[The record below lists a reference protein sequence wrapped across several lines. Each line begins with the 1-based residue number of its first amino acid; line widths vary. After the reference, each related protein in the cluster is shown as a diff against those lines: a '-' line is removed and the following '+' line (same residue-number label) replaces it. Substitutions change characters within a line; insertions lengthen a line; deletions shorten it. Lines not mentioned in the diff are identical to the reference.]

1 MKKFIIILIVFLLPV
16 ISNGTTFKGIILD
29 KNNNPI
35 IGATIRIEGSSI
47 GTRSKNDGTFEIL
60 NLPTKYK
67 TIYLLVSYI
76 GYRNYKEKISIDSN
90 YLFKKIILEEEVL
103 KTDEIVITANKRVQ
117 AVQDVPISISIINK
131 NDIIDRGT
139 VELDQIL
146 NYVSGLEVNQDN
158 ISIRGTS
165 GFTFGIGSRTAV
177 LVDGFP
183 LLAGDNNDIK
193 FDAIPMFN
201 VDRIEIVKGA
211 GSALYGTS
219 AVGGIINIITKKAE
233 EFANVNINTFLGYY
247 TKPRFEQWIWNENG
261 SFYSG
266 LNLSYSQKLNNF
278 SLILSGQYIN
288 DESYRYYD
296 DAIRTSLFSKINY
309 EANDKLNFGLTCNI
323 SKSDA
328 TDWVYWNSLDSAT
341 KPPTNTNT
349 EIRIKSDKISLYG
362 DLNYIINSNN
372 FIIFRTG
379 AFFTEYHNTF
389 DPNEIE
395 YRQSNATNI
404 NNELQLN
411 SRLFDNLILT
421 YGLNFNNILVK
432 SKTYGDENQ
441 NIYSAYFQ
449 TEYTGINKLIA
460 TIGTRFD
467 YEDVKF
473 TDNNIEISPKLGL
486 NYNLS
491 KNLNLRASI
500 GRGFRAPSIA
510 ERFSSVAFQGFDVL
524 PNKNLKPEISWS
536 YELGFN
542 YEFSIYKIP
551 FYIDFAIFKNDLSN
565 LIEPTFVGN
574 NEPKIQFQNI
584 KEARIEGIELSFRTL
599 LFQFLG
605 IQSAVTLMDPKD
617 LTLNQ
622 TLNYRSEL
630 LWHNSIIAPITNF
643 ISIQIDYRYKK
654 KFNSI
659 DKQLGLI
666 VKDIDAFVDMNVVDF
681 RLISN
686 FRDFM
691 NFNGKL
697 VLSASN
703 LFDYYYTIMVGN
715 LAPTR
720 RIMIQLQLEF

>member
-1 MKKFIIILIVFLLPV
+1 MKKSIIILLVILFPI
-16 ISNGTTFKGIILD
+16 ISNSTTIKGIILE

-35 IGATIRIEGSSI
+35 VGATIRIEGSSV

-60 NLPTKYK
+60 NLPNKYK
-67 TIYLLVSYI
+67 TIYLLVTYI
-76 GYRNYKEKISIDSN
+76 GYKNYKEKIALDTN
-90 YLFKKIILEEEVL
+90 YIFKKIILEEELL

-117 AVQDVPISISIINK
+117 AVQDVPISISVINK
-131 NDIIDRGT
+131 NDILDRGT
-139 VELDQIL
+139 LELDQIL

-193 FDAIPMFN
+193 FDAIPMLN
-201 VDRIEIVKGA
+201 VERIEIVKGA
-211 GSALYGTS
+211 GSALYGSS
-219 AVGGIINIITKKAE
+219 AVGGIVNIITKKAE
-233 EFANVNINTFLGYY
+233 EYSNINLNTFLGYY
-247 TKPRFEQWIWNENG
+247 TKPRFEQWVWNENG

-266 LNLSYSQKLNNF
+266 LNLSYSQKIKNY
-278 SLILSGQYIN
+278 SIAISGQYII

-309 EANDKLNFGLTCNI
+309 EANNKLNLGLTFNI

-379 AFFTEYHNTF
+379 AFFTEYYNTY
-389 DPNEIE
+389 DSNLDE
-395 YRQSNATNI
+395 YRQSNAINI

-411 SRLFDNLILT
+411 SRLFDNVILT
-421 YGLNFNNILVK
+421 YGLNINNILVR

-441 NIYSAYFQ
+441 NIYSAYLQ
-449 TEYTGINKLIA
+449 TEYSGINKLIA
-460 TIGTRFD
+460 TIGTRLD

-473 TDNNIEISPKLGL
+473 ADNNIEISPKFGL

-491 KNLNLRASI
+491 KYLNLRASI

-536 YELGFN
+536 YEIGFN

-584 KEARIEGIELSFRTL
+584 KEARIEGIEFNFRTL
-599 LFQFLG
+599 LFNYIG

-630 LWHNSIIAPITNF
+630 LSHNSIIAPITNF

-654 KFNSI
+654 KFKNI

-666 VKDIDAFVDMNVVDF
+666 VKDIDSFVDMNVIDL
-681 RLISN
+681 RIISKLN
-686 FRDFM
+686 DLL
-691 NFNGKL
+691 NINGKL
-697 VLSASN
+697 ILSVNN
-703 LFDYYYTIMVGN
+703 LFDYYYTVMVGN

-720 RIMIQLQLEF
+720 KLLFQLQLNF

>member
-1 MKKFIIILIVFLLPV
+1 MKKFIIILILFLLPV

-47 GTRSKNDGTFEIL
+47 GTRSKNDGTFEIT
-60 NLPTKYK
+60 NLPNKYK
-67 TIYLLVSYI
+67 TIYLLVTYI
-76 GYRNYKEKISIDSN
+76 GYKNYKEKISIDSN

-201 VDRIEIVKGA
+201 VERIEIVKGA

-219 AVGGIINIITKKAE
+219 AVGGVINIITKKAE
-233 EFANVNINTFLGYY
+233 KNFNLNLNTFLGYY
-247 TKPRFEQWIWNENG
+247 TKPRFEQWVWNENG

-288 DESYRYYD
+288 DQSYRYYD

-309 EANDKLNFGLTCNI
+309 EANDKLNFGLTFNI
-323 SKSDA
+323 AKSDA

-551 FYIDFAIFKNDLSN
+551 FYIDFAIFRNDLSN

-720 RIMIQLQLEF
+720 KLLFQLQLNF

>member
-47 GTRSKNDGTFEIL
+47 GTRSKNDGTFEIT
-60 NLPTKYK
+60 NLPNKYK
-67 TIYLLVSYI
+67 TIYLLVTYI
-76 GYRNYKEKISIDSN
+76 GYKNYKEKISIDTN
-90 YLFKKIILEEEVL
+90 YLFKKIILEEELL

-117 AVQDVPISISIINK
+117 AVQDVPISISVINK

-193 FDAIPMFN
+193 FDAIPMLN
-201 VDRIEIVKGA
+201 VERIEIVKGA

-219 AVGGIINIITKKAE
+219 TVGGIINIITKKAE

-309 EANDKLNFGLTCNI
+309 EANNKLNLGLTFNI

-379 AFFTEYHNTF
+379 AFFTEYYNTY
-389 DPNEIE
+389 DSNLDE
-395 YRQSNATNI
+395 YRQSNAINI

-411 SRLFDNLILT
+411 SRLFDNVILT
-421 YGLNFNNILVK
+421 YGLNINNILVR

-441 NIYSAYFQ
+441 NIYSAYLQ
-449 TEYTGINKLIA
+449 TEYSGINKLIA
-460 TIGTRFD
+460 TIGTRLD

-473 TDNNIEISPKLGL
+473 ADNNIEISPKFGL

-491 KNLNLRASI
+491 KYLNLRASI

-510 ERFSSVAFQGFDVL
+510 ERYSSVAFQGFDVL

-536 YELGFN
+536 YEIGFN

-584 KEARIEGIELSFRTL
+584 KEARIEGIEFNFRTL
-599 LFQFLG
+599 LFNYIG

-630 LWHNSIIAPITNF
+630 LSHNSIIAPITNF

-654 KFNSI
+654 KFKNI

-666 VKDIDAFVDMNVVDF
+666 VKDIDSFVDMNVIDL
-681 RLISN
+681 RIISKLN
-686 FRDFM
+686 DLL
-691 NFNGKL
+691 NINGKL
-697 VLSASN
+697 IFSVNN
-703 LFDYYYTIMVGN
+703 LFDYYYTVMVGN

-720 RIMIQLQLEF
+720 KLLFQLQLDF

>member
-47 GTRSKNDGTFEIL
+47 GTRSKNDGTFEIT
-60 NLPTKYK
+60 NLPNKYK
-67 TIYLLVSYI
+67 TIYLLVTYI
-76 GYRNYKEKISIDSN
+76 GYKNYKEKISIDTN
-90 YLFKKIILEEEVL
+90 YLFKKIILEEELL

-117 AVQDVPISISIINK
+117 AVQDVPISISVINK

-201 VDRIEIVKGA
+201 VERIEIVKGA

-219 AVGGIINIITKKAE
+219 AVGGVINIITKKAE
-233 EFANVNINTFLGYY
+233 KNFNLNLNTFLGYY
-247 TKPRFEQWIWNENG
+247 TKPRFEQWVWNENG

-266 LNLSYSQKLNNF
+266 LNLSYSQKIKNY
-278 SLILSGQYIN
+278 SIILSGQYIN
-288 DESYRYYD
+288 DQSYRYYD

-309 EANDKLNFGLTCNI
+309 EANDKLNFGLTFNI
-323 SKSDA
+323 AKSDA

-389 DPNEIE
+389 NPNEIE
-395 YRQSNATNI
+395 YRQSNSTNI
-404 NNELQLN
+404 NNELQFN
-411 SRLFDNLILT
+411 SRLLDNVILT

-473 TDNNIEISPKLGL
+473 TDNNIEISPKFGL

-491 KNLNLRASI
+491 KNTNLRASI

-551 FYIDFAIFKNDLSN
+551 FYIDFAIFRNDLSN